1 MNNCKCILFDYDGT
15 LTDRTR
21 SSYEN
26 YQILF
31 SEFFPDLHDDLEMES
46 RIQQCLLWDEYGT
59 IRKAEVMQRIANKWK
74 PDLDI
79 DKAVKRWYEIF
90 PDHQVWT
97 EGMKETILK
106 LKGNYHV
113 GLVTNGP
120 HDRQWPKIKKMHL
133 EDLFEVILVSEDF
146 GRKKPDPSIY
156 HAAADD
162 LHVPYEECAYVG
174 DTFSTDIKGAVL
186 AGMTPVWYCGER
198 SGVTDR
204 KDVLIVHSSKELLQ
218 LFYEE

>member
-31 SEFFPDLHDDLEMES
+31 SEFFPDLHDNLEMEA

-59 IRKAEVMQRIANKWK
+59 IRKAEVMERIQKKWK

-97 EGMKETILK
+97 EGMKEAILK
-106 LKGNYHV
+106 LKENYHV

-133 EDLFEVILVSEDF
+133 EDIFEVILVSEDF
-146 GRKKPDPSIY
+146 GKKKPDPSIY
-156 HAAADD
+156 HAAADL
-162 LHVPYEECAYVG
+162 LHVPYEQCAYVG
-174 DTFSTDIKGAVL
+174 DTFSTDIKGAIL
-186 AGMTPVWYCGER
+186 SGMIPVWYCGER

-204 KDVLIVHSSKELLQ
+204 KDVMIVHSSKELLD
-218 LFYEE
+218 LFA